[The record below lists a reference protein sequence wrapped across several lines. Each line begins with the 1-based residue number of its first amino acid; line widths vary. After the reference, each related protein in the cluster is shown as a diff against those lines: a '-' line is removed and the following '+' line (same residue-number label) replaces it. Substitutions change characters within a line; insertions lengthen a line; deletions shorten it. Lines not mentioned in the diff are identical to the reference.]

1 MLISH
6 KTSVRSR
13 ANKKEIT
20 DKSPTEAT
28 IYLYG
33 DIGGWFGIDHQEWIK
48 EFNAL
53 TADTIHLRVDSSG
66 GDVFAARAMKTAIM
80 QHKSKVI
87 AHVDGLAASA
97 ASFFIMGADEIEI
110 VDGGFIMTHK
120 AMSFM
125 DILGYYN
132 EDDMA
137 TLIADINKELSL
149 HAQINQSIANDYAKK
164 TKKPCAECLGW
175 MAEETWFNA
184 AEAKAA
190 GLVDRIY
197 DGETVEG
204 NYDLSIYDK
213 VPVQLQAR
221 TQGSSKMKR
230 AAEKA
235 LRDAGFSDK
244 QAKTII
250 AKGYQDDAEV
260 DGRDGH
266 PPVDAVTDPPELPP
280 VTPVVDQLPVETPRD
295 VEPPVVIQA
304 KKDRIADLLCRAEL
318 VAPSTI

>member
-13 ANKKEIT
+13 ANKREIT
-20 DKSPTEAT
+20 DKSATEAT

-66 GDVFAARAMKTAIM
+66 GDIFAASAMKTCIE

-97 ASFFIMGADEIEI
+97 ASFMIMGANEIEI
-110 VDGGFIMTHK
+110 VDGGFLMVHK
-120 AMSFM
+120 AMSM
-125 DILGYYN
+125 IDILGYYN
-132 EDDMA
+132 EDDLAELCEDMQKEMQFHSK
-137 TLIADINKELSL
+137 INE
-149 HAQINQSIANDYAKK
+149 SIANDYAKK
-164 TKKPCAECLGW
+164 TKKKCADCLAW
-175 MAEETWFNA
+175 MDEETWFTA
-184 AEAKAA
+184 SEAMSN

-197 DGETVEG
+197 EGEPMEG
-204 NYDLSIYDK
+204 NHDLSIYAK
-213 VPVQLQAR
+213 VPDSLR
-221 TQGSSKMKR
+221 NSDKSTSKLKR

-235 LRDAGFSDK
+235 LRDAGFTDK

-250 AKGYQDDAEV
+250 AKGYQEDS
-260 DGRDGH
+260 RDG
-266 PPVDAVTDPPELPP
+266 DPPAADPP
-280 VTPVVDQLPVETPRD
+280 ANPTVTPIVPPAVDQANQLPVEPKRD
-295 VEPPVVIQA
+295 VEAPVAAKA
-304 KKDRIADLLCRAEL
+304 KKDRISDLLCRAEI
-318 VAPSTI
+318 VAPST